1 MKQTFVILL
10 NLVFLILVGC
20 KSANISEL
28 NKRIN
33 TSNNL
38 SIEKSPF
45 PSANSMGIE
54 LKRQLAFRD
63 EYANKLT
70 ELRTTFPDK
79 PIILTESYMFICLGC
94 VADYVS
100 IFTDG
105 ILYEYTYDSS
115 LKKYIE
121 KSKQV
126 SVDDLVFEGG
136 AQDDIKEI
144 YESVVA
150 NENWNENPK
159 KYGDENC
166 FDGSQTFY
174 TVYKTDN
181 QIESMYMRCW
191 TPTDFRTKK

>member
-10 NLVFLILVGC
+10 NLSLLILVGC
-20 KSANISEL
+20 KTANISEL

-33 TSNNL
+33 TANKL

-45 PSANSMGIE
+45 DSAKSMGTE
-54 LKRQLAFRD
+54 LKRQLDFRD
-63 EYANKLT
+63 EYVNKLT
-70 ELRTTFPDK
+70 ELRTTYPDK
-79 PIILTESYMFICLGC
+79 PVILTESYTFICLGC

-105 ILYEYTYDSS
+105 ILYEYSFDSNQ
-115 LKKYIE
+115 KKYIE
-121 KSKQV
+121 KSKQI
-126 SVDDLVFEGG
+126 SVEDLVFEGG
-136 AQDDIKEI
+136 VQDDIKEI
-144 YESVVA
+144 YESVVT
-150 NENWNENPK
+150 NKKWNETPK

-191 TPTDFRTKK
+191 TPTEFRNE

>member
-10 NLVFLILVGC
+10 NLSLLILIGC
-20 KSANISEL
+20 KTANISEL

-33 TSNNL
+33 TANKL
-38 SIEKSPF
+38 SVEKSPF
-45 PSANSMGIE
+45 DSAKSMGTE
-54 LKRQLAFRD
+54 LKRQLDFRD
-63 EYANKLT
+63 EYVNKLT
-70 ELRTTFPDK
+70 ELRTTYPDK
-79 PIILTESYMFICLGC
+79 PIILTESYTFICIGC

-105 ILYEYTYDSS
+105 ILNEYTFDSNQ
-115 LKKYIE
+115 KKYIE
-121 KSKQV
+121 KSKQI

-144 YESVVA
+144 YDSVVA
-150 NENWNENPK
+150 NKKWNEYPN

-191 TPTDFRTKK
+191 TPIKFRNE

>member
-10 NLVFLILVGC
+10 NFLFLILIGC
-20 KSANISEL
+20 KTANLSEL
-28 NKRIN
+28 NKRVN
-33 TSNNL
+33 TANKL
-38 SIEKSPF
+38 SAEKSPF
-45 PSANSMGIE
+45 ESANSMGTE
-54 LKRQLAFRD
+54 LKRQLEFRD
-63 EYANKLT
+63 EYVNKLT
-70 ELRTTFPDK
+70 ELRITYPDK
-79 PIILTESYMFICLGC
+79 PVILTESYMFICLGC

-105 ILYEYTYDSS
+105 ILYEYTFDSNQ
-115 LKKYIE
+115 KKYIE
-121 KSKQV
+121 KSKQI
-126 SVDDLVFEGG
+126 SVEDLVFEGG

-150 NENWNENPK
+150 NKNWNENPK

-191 TPTDFRTKK
+191 TPTEFRNE